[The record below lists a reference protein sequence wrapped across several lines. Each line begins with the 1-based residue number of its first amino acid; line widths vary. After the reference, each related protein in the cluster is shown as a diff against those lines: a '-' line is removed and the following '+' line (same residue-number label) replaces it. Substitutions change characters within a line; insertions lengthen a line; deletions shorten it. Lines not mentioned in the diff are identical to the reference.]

1 MTDDMHMPTRRTPW
15 IASLLVLAALA
26 LPQITAAQAPE
37 AEWAFNPMGV
47 FADERVQLSMRLQ
60 MDTEAAADASGISLD
75 YLGASELPPEEDAEL
90 LLAAAGVLPPEG
102 GQVTGIVVERPCR
115 VWAAN
120 ESLTPAAVA
129 LGEELSRVWSQYG
142 VSFPPCGATDDPA
155 GADILVFPFGEPP
168 AEVDLFA
175 ARAQGS
181 FLGFAEPSGGTPGE
195 ATGSTGSTGGGTDAG
210 PAPAQGGSGGDEA
223 SSDALA
229 MTIGALLALGAL
241 AAARGL
247 TGIRPA

>member
-1 MTDDMHMPTRRTPW
+1 MNTPTRRTRW

-26 LPQITAAQAPE
+26 LPQIAAAQAPE

-60 MDTEAAADASGISLD
+60 MDTDAAADASGVTLD
-75 YLGASELPPEEDAEL
+75 YLGAGELPPEEDAEL

-102 GQVTGIVVERPCR
+102 SQITGIVVERPCR

-120 ESLTPAAVA
+120 ESLAPAAVA

-142 VSFPPCGATDDPA
+142 VGFPPCGATDDPA
-155 GADILVFPFGEPP
+155 GADILVFPFGQPP

-181 FLGFAEPSGGTPGE
+181 FLGIAEAPDGAPAGTGGN
-195 ATGSTGSTGGGTDAG
+195 GGGTDAG

-229 MTIGALLALGAL
+229 MTIGAVLAL
-241 AAARGL
+241 AALAGARGL